1 MDDIHTHHTTGKY
14 VRHAMRKKRK
24 MIVHFYSVDRI
35 SETVTSFWV
44 IISCHLYLTKLI
56 LYTVFV
62 TITPLRTF

>member
-1 MDDIHTHHTTGKY
+1 
-14 VRHAMRKKRK
+14 